1 MEPPSKRPKLYEPS
15 ERPIASKMP
24 KSIHLAAQGQLSAQ
38 QNPPQHETEPQDES
52 KKTQP
57 APSYQLAYTLKG
69 HDRAVSSVKFSPDG
83 KQLASAC
90 MFSLSISTRK
100 AINRIFSSIF
110 TFIAIPRLNLF
121 SGLSYFLNAEFRFF

>member
-15 ERPIASKMP
+15 ERKIASKMP
-24 KSIHLAAQGQLSAQ
+24 KSYQLAAQGQLGAQ
-38 QNPPQHETEPQDES
+38 QNPPQLETEPQDES

-90 MFSLSISTRK
+90 MFPLAITARK
-100 AINRIFSSIF
+100 PINLIFWFIF
-110 TFIAIPRLNLF
+110 TFPAIPRLNLF
-121 SGLSYFLNAEFRFF
+121 FGRPYWVNAEFSFF